1 MLEVEQILAGL
12 IRIPSVNPP
21 GGETEVAGY
30 LKKLFDGAGIRNEII
45 EPSPGRGSFIATLGE
60 GEKSLLFLSHE
71 DVVPAGEGWDF
82 DPFGG
87 EIRGGLVLGR
97 GALDCK
103 DLVAAEAWAMLQLS
117 KRKLNGKLIFAAT
130 ADEES
135 GGANGVKFLLDRY
148 PDKLLADFAIN
159 EGGEEPARIGER
171 QAYFVQVGEKGAAWT
186 QLKSAGVSC
195 HGAVPTLGDNA
206 VVKAA
211 QAIVRLSRYKPR
223 VRIIPEIKGLLD
235 HLGKQTGFGKITAR
249 NVDALLDAYP
259 DRAFAETL
267 RSLTR
272 MTISTNMVQ
281 GGTRTNIV
289 PDSCEAH
296 VDIRV
301 LPGQDRDYLF
311 KVLRSAVG
319 QDVSAEVPSFNQA
332 SFSPTRSPH
341 FRLIEKMMKETLGDV
356 DCFPM
361 LSAGATDSRFLR
373 AKGIPAYGPA
383 VVARD
388 FDPALKK
395 AYHARNERVDIKT
408 VRLKAEFLVKL
419 AVEYLG

>member
-1 MLEVEQILAGL
+1 MEVERILSDL

-21 GGETEVAGY
+21 GRETKVAEY
-30 LKKLFDGAGIRNEII
+30 LKRLFDGAGIRNEII
-45 EPSPGRGSFIATLGE
+45 ESAPGRGSFIATLGE

-87 EIRGGLVLGR
+87 EIRAGLVCGR

-103 DLVAAEAWAMLQLS
+103 DLVAAEAWAMLQLC
-117 KRKLNGKLIFAAT
+117 KLKLNGKLIFAAT

-135 GGANGVKFLLDRY
+135 GGAYGAKFLLDKH
-148 PDKLLADFAIN
+148 PDKLRADFAIN
-159 EGGEEPARIGER
+159 EGGEGPTKIGDR
-171 QAYFVQVGEKGAAWT
+171 YAYFVQAGEKGSAWA
-186 QLKSAGVSC
+186 QLKASGISC

-206 VVKAA
+206 VVKASES
-211 QAIVRLSRYKPR
+211 IVRLSRYKPR

-235 HLGKQTGFGKITAR
+235 HLGWQREFGKITAR
-249 NVDALLDAYP
+249 NVDALLDAHP

-281 GGTRTNIV
+281 GGTKTNIV

-301 LPGQDRDYLF
+301 LPGQDREYLL
-311 KVLRSAVG
+311 KILRSIVG
-319 QDVSAEVPSFNQA
+319 EDVSIEVPDFNLA

-341 FRLIEKMMKETLGDV
+341 FRLIETLGDI

-361 LSAGATDSRFLR
+361 MSAGATDSRFLR

-395 AYHARNERVDIKT
+395 TYHARNERVDIKS
-408 VRLKAEFLVKL
+408 VRLKADFLMKL
-419 AVEYLG
+419 AVSYLGTA

>member
-1 MLEVEQILAGL
+1 MEVERILSDL

-21 GGETEVAGY
+21 GGETEVARY
-30 LKKLFDGAGIRNEII
+30 LKRLFDGAGIRNEII

-82 DPFGG
+82 G
-87 EIRGGLVLGR
+87 EIRAGLVCGR

-103 DLVAAEAWAMLQLS
+103 GLVAAEAWAMLQLC
-117 KRKLNGKLIFAAT
+117 KLRLNGRLIFAAT

-135 GGANGVKFLLDRY
+135 GGAYGVEFLMENHPDR
-148 PDKLLADFAIN
+148 LLADFAIN
-159 EGGEEPARIGER
+159 EGGEEPTRIGDR
-171 QAYFVQVGEKGAAWT
+171 YAYFVQVGEKGAAWT
-186 QLKSAGVSC
+186 QLKTTGVSC

-206 VVKAA
+206 VVKAS

-235 HLGKQTGFGKITAR
+235 HLGRGRGYGKITAR
-249 NVDALLDAYP
+249 NVDALLDSHP
-259 DRAFAETL
+259 DRGFAETL

-272 MTISTNMVQ
+272 MTVSTNMVQ
-281 GGTRTNIV
+281 GGTKTNIV

-301 LPGQDRDYLF
+301 LPGQDREYLL
-311 KVLRSAVG
+311 KTLHTVVG
-319 QDVSAEVPSFNQA
+319 EDVSIQVPQFKPA

-341 FRLIEKMMKETLGDV
+341 FRLIEKAMKETLGDI

-361 LSAGATDSRFLR
+361 MSAGATDSRFLR
-373 AKGIPAYGPA
+373 AKGIPAYGPT

-388 FDPALKK
+388 FDPELKK
-395 AYHARNERVDIKT
+395 TYHARNERVDIKSI
-408 VRLKAEFLVKL
+408 RLIADFLMKL
-419 AVEYLG
+419 AVSYLGVV